1 MGDYCLTTGATG
13 ACYSTSN
20 SADEPDLEMAGVLS
34 TDGAV
39 IRDGSVVVVG
49 DGSGVVSPGPDGST
63 TSVGP
68 SSEGGGSDVSTVNAC
83 VSAQTQFGNT
93 AQGDSNPGFTS
104 GVGVQAG
111 DDLLIFSSYSTP
123 GTDAGTSGEGGASSD
138 AGSVNVVYVQAFDA
152 STASSLGPAQP
163 LFGVPSGSG
172 FVLESAAV
180 APTGQIAIAF
190 NYGGAYTFEAGSG
203 SQAALYAAFLGPS
216 ADAGSV
222 GVSLQRIVE
231 LENGTI
237 TGQPHII
244 WSAAAGAF
252 IFSWEYLDSGA
263 WFIGTKNFLPSGQG
277 AGGADPVPTDTS
289 ADNVHNYYYGAEQG
303 SIAAGPTFR
312 GMAFESDSTLSPTL
326 TILDLNGNAV
336 GGPVRIATVNDSLG
350 WQTVAAVADGLVYLY
365 SNANAVS
372 ELFVPI
378 SGDAGAALSD
388 ASDAGFSGF
397 TFTGVGAFD
406 VHAISDD
413 VSGPGGVGAAMLY
426 PDGLS
431 FSYVNADGTTHVGPS
446 SVIAHTYAAGDV
458 FNISN
463 FRGSFAVSLYSTATQ
478 STQMAA
484 SGCR

>member
-1 MGDYCLTTGATG
+1 
-13 ACYSTSN
+13 
-20 SADEPDLEMAGVLS
+20 
-34 TDGAV
+34 
-39 IRDGSVVVVG
+39 
-49 DGSGVVSPGPDGST
+49 
-63 TSVGP
+63 
-68 SSEGGGSDVSTVNAC
+68 
-83 VSAQTQFGNT
+83 
-93 AQGDSNPGFTS
+93 
-104 GVGVQAG
+104 
-111 DDLLIFSSYSTP
+111 
-123 GTDAGTSGEGGASSD
+123 
-138 AGSVNVVYVQAFDA
+138 
-152 STASSLGPAQP
+152 
-163 LFGVPSGSG
+163 
-172 FVLESAAV
+172 
-180 APTGQIAIAF
+180 
-190 NYGGAYTFEAGSG
+190 
-203 SQAALYAAFLGPS
+203 
-216 ADAGSV
+216 
-222 GVSLQRIVE
+222 
-231 LENGTI
+231 
-237 TGQPHII
+237 
-244 WSAAAGAF
+244 
-252 IFSWEYLDSGA
+252 
-263 WFIGTKNFLPSGQG
+263 
-277 AGGADPVPTDTS
+277 
-289 ADNVHNYYYGAEQG
+289 
-303 SIAAGPTFR
+303 
-312 GMAFESDSTLSPTL
+312 
-326 TILDLNGNAV
+326 V
-336 GGPVRIATVNDSLG
+336 GGPVRIATINDSLG